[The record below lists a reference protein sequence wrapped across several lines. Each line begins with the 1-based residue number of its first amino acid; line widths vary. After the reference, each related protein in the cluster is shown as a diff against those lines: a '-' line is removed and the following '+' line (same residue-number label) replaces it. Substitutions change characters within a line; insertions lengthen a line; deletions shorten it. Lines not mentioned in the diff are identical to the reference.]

1 MKITKTTKIE
11 SDDGIY
17 LLEEGDEI
25 SVNEGLISRALLA
38 VINKFIPLDIFER
51 LDPQTKIMFGNI
63 LKDPEKSKM
72 FKKIYREEPEFL
84 KMFM

>member
-1 MKITKTTKIE
+1 MKIIKTTKVE
-11 SDDGIY
+11 CDNGIY

-25 SVNEGLISRALLA
+25 SVNEGLISRTLLA
-38 VINKFIPLDIFER
+38 IANKFIPLDLFKR
-51 LDPQTKIMFGNI
+51 LDPQVQTLFGNI

-72 FKKIYREEPEFL
+72 FEKIYREKPEFL